1 MYYLST
7 AYSVPNT
14 ALSPLSTFHNKV
26 NMLLFLFNRWGN
38 WGEKEEVVVCDTAS
52 KWQSQYLNPGKYCF
66 TTCILHCLI
75 PLH

>member
-52 KWQSQYLNPGKYCF
+52 KWQSSIWTQEN
-66 TTCILHCLI
+66 TASLHVFYI
-75 PLH
+75 V